1 MSPPSPIRS
10 EPARV
15 VRLATGSVEAVP
27 DPAHPDQ
34 TWSTAFRKIARNGP
48 VWLGYQGFQGDEQA
62 DRKNHGGVDKAV
74 CVYAATHYPG
84 WREELGLADLSF
96 GAFGEN
102 LTVEGLDEANVCVG
116 DILDVGGARIQVS
129 QPRQPCWK
137 LARNARI
144 DDLAARV
151 ERTGRTGFYFRV
163 LRHGAVAAGDALTR
177 LERPHP
183 EWTIARCNHVQYHAR
198 DDRDAAR
205 ALAGCPALSGSW
217 KDRLWARGVQE
228 ACRPK
233 NGPKHAVGDEVT
245 RLSPAYPHDPGS
257 DRGRFS
263 TGLA

>member
-1 MSPPSPIRS
+1 MPPPSPIRS

-116 DILDVGGARIQVS
+116 DILDVGGARVQVS

-137 LARNARI
+137 LGRLHGI
-144 DDLAARV
+144 PDLAAQV
-151 ERTGRTGFYFRV
+151 ERNGRTGFYFRV
-163 LRHGAVAAGDALTR
+163 LEHGGVSNGDPAEL
-177 LERPHP
+177 LERPFP
-183 EWTIARCNHVQYHAR
+183 QWTIRRCNEVKHHR
-198 DDRDAAR
+198 KDALDEAQ
-205 ALAGCPALSGSW
+205 ALASCPPLSGSW
-217 KDRLWARGVQE
+217 KDSLWARG
-228 ACRPK
+228 
-233 NGPKHAVGDEVT
+233 G
-245 RLSPAYPHDPGS
+245 
-257 DRGRFS
+257 
-263 TGLA
+263 